1 MEGLSHTSRLAGLYR
16 YVRGVPLSGNL
27 TAPAAIM
34 ATAASLLL
42 ASLGLI
48 PHLFPL
54 VAAGFY
60 SVLLLNY
67 RVGRFRPGLL
77 NLRRL
82 NGMLLL
88 DSTLL
93 AIGAALALS
102 LPSPI
107 SEATLSAFA
116 ALAAA
121 LRFPVT
127 RALSGKSLRQGLL
140 ISSAALVLQAAP
152 LMFFSANL
160 VLRLGLGLGY
170 LLGASLSLLA
180 TTLLNKLYLIDG
192 LKPMSLLSG
201 MLAVFLDGR
210 KEWLEE
216 LAETLNDEADVRV
229 EILLFRERGAS
240 KPFLALIIPDF
251 HPGPFRDFGSS
262 ALPYMMVEELRSRGV
277 EAVVVRGLSSHTKN
291 IISSKDCEMIAK
303 AVAEAVENCGEGF
316 EARAGAPERLS
327 LGDAKATFI
336 PVGDTRLLLLTLH
349 PKGMEDIPPSIHDGA
364 ADEGLIPIDA
374 HNSFSNGVKELDGA
388 RLRELSELVR
398 KASMLKPRI
407 FEGLRAG
414 YGRAAVDEYGLEEGM
429 GPLGVSALV
438 VGSGEQLAALIV
450 LDGNNALPEV
460 RSRILERLKP
470 LKLSAAEALTTDT
483 HIVNGVK
490 LGGRGYHPLGEV
502 VPAELLAERAYQ
514 AASEAISKL
523 KPVEVKRVHLNFKG
537 VKVMSDEFL
546 AEASE
551 KTYRCFHLFVIALAA
566 SPIASAALTLL
577 LA

>member
-1 MEGLSHTSRLAGLYR
+1 MEELSHTSRLAGLYR

-34 ATAASLLL
+34 ATMASLLL
-42 ASLGLI
+42 ANLGLI

-67 RVGRFRPGLL
+67 RAERLRPGLL

-88 DSTLL
+88 DSTILM
-93 AIGAALALS
+93 IGAALALP

-107 SEATLSAFA
+107 SEAALSAFA

-152 LMFFSANL
+152 LMFFSANP

-180 TTLLNKLYLIDG
+180 ITLLNKLYVIGG
-192 LKPMSLLSG
+192 LRPMSLLSG

-216 LAETLNDEADVRV
+216 LAEALNDEADVNV
-229 EILLFRERGAS
+229 EFLLFREHGAS
-240 KPFLALIIPDF
+240 KPALALIIPDF

-262 ALPYMMVEELRSRGV
+262 ALPYMMVDELRSRGV

-303 AVAEAVENCGEGF
+303 AVAETVENCAEGF
-316 EARAGAPERLS
+316 EARAGAPRQLS

-336 PVGDTRLLLLTLH
+336 PVGNTRLLLLTLH

-364 ADEGLIPIDA
+364 ADEDLIPIDA

-388 RLRELSELVR
+388 RLKELSELVR
-398 KASMLKPRI
+398 DASMLEPQLS
-407 FEGLRAG
+407 EGLRAG
-414 YGRAAVDEYGLEEGM
+414 YGRVAVNEYGVEEGM
-429 GPLGVSALV
+429 GPMGVSALV
-438 VGSGEQLAALIV
+438 VGSGERLAALIV

-460 RSRILERLKP
+460 RSRILEKLKP
-470 LKLSAAEALTTDT
+470 LRLSAVEALTTDT
-483 HIVNGVK
+483 HMVNGVK

-502 VPAELLAERAYQ
+502 VPAEFLAERAYQ

-523 KPVEVKRVHLNFKG
+523 KPMEVKRVHLSFKG
-537 VKVMSDEFL
+537 VKVMSDKFL
-546 AEASE
+546 AEASK
-551 KTYRCFHLFVIALAA
+551 KTYRCLRLFALSLVA
-566 SPIASAALTLL
+566 SPVASAALTLL